1 MEYFLE
7 SLLVVVALN
16 ESIGTC
22 GKHLESQ
29 TRYNHVSNVIKRTI
43 IETDKEAAENL
54 RIIHDEVNIEN
65 NCCTGWLEWNNTLYD
80 KACVIAEHCRSGDTL
95 NAFYST
101 EIAKKIKRLMNY
113 LPIWTCIMLSYFKVD
128 SVIATSSSVESE
140 FANIKCRVFKNELPL
155 RVDKFIIR
163 HLEYIDGRIKEALF
177 ASADK
182 LFDYKRRN
190 RK

>member
-1 MEYFLE
+1 ML
-7 SLLVVVALN
+7 VVALS

-22 GKHLESQ
+22 EKHLESQ

-113 LPIWTCIMLSYFKVD
+113 LPIWTLCYLISKSILLLQHHSAFNRNSQILNVEYSRTNFHCELINLLY
-128 SVIATSSSVESE
+128 VI
-140 FANIKCRVFKNELPL
+140 
-155 RVDKFIIR
+155 
-163 HLEYIDGRIKEALF
+163 
-177 ASADK
+177 
-182 LFDYKRRN
+182 
-190 RK
+190 